1 MRLVKY
7 SNHQL
12 DDLFRLTPFSVGF
25 DSMFDRLLNMPETAS
40 GSYPPYDIVKKD
52 SMNYEIRMAL
62 AGFTKN
68 DINIKYEVH
77 ETTKTEE
84 VHLVHGIS
92 KRKFRRVFTLSEDMI
107 VKGAELKDGML
118 AIMLE
123 RILPEEKKPR
133 TIDIQ

>member
-52 SMNYEIRMAL
+52 SMNYLKKQSSNLPQSSICAL
-62 AGFTKN
+62 QIHPAQLHTLRV
-68 DINIKYEVH
+68 ILLIK
-77 ETTKTEE
+77 
-84 VHLVHGIS
+84 
-92 KRKFRRVFTLSEDMI
+92 
-107 VKGAELKDGML
+107 
-118 AIMLE
+118 
-123 RILPEEKKPR
+123 
-133 TIDIQ
+133 